1 MSEFHLARRRVA
13 SRVPAFSLTDT
24 ICALATPPT
33 HAPRAVIRLSGPAA
47 FTSLPIGGRAGEGL
61 AGDSHRP
68 TRQALTVTFAIP
80 NTTNTTVLKLPALLL
95 CFPAP
100 RSYTGEH
107 CAELCFT
114 GNAFLA
120 ERIINALTARPGVRR
135 AQPGE
140 FTARAF
146 LNGRLSLSQAEGVAA
161 TIAAR
166 TSEQLAAA
174 QSLLS
179 GATGD
184 RYRHWADDCT
194 TLLALVE
201 AGIDFTD
208 QEDVVAITQ
217 ADLAARALA
226 LASAIDAR
234 VGARAGTESP
244 RTLPTVVLAGA
255 PNAGKSTLFNALLG
269 HDRAVASPTAGTTR
283 DILTEP
289 LDLSADAPGAGSVLL
304 QDLAG
309 LSASPTGT
317 IDALA
322 QAHAREAIA
331 RADLILWCD
340 PTGTFPEHASPA
352 RSLQT
357 RPPALLR
364 VRTFGDQPAP
374 NTTDAI
380 AVCALDRWNLATL
393 RRAIADHACT
403 TRATDLATLLP
414 RHHRALASASEALR
428 AAAANAATPELA
440 ATNLRSALDELAQL
454 VGAIT
459 PDDVIGRVFATFCV
473 GK

>member
-1 MSEFHLARRRVA
+1 M
-13 SRVPAFSLTDT
+13 PAFSLTDT

-33 HAPRAVIRLSGPAA
+33 HAPRAVIRISGPAA
-47 FTSLPIGGRAGEGL
+47 FCSLPLAGRAGEGFIS
-61 AGDSHRP
+61 DSLRRAR
-68 TRQALTVTFAIP
+68 TTTLSIP
-80 NTTNTTVLKLPALLL
+80 NASNTKLLELPILLL

-100 RSYTGEH
+100 HSYTGEH
-107 CAELCFT
+107 CAEICFA
-114 GNAFLA
+114 GNPFLA
-120 ERIINALTARPGVRR
+120 ERIINALTAHPGVRR

-146 LNGRLSLSQAEGVAA
+146 LAGRLSLAQAEGVAA

-179 GATGD
+179 GATGE

-208 QEDVVAITQ
+208 QEDVVAIT
-217 ADLAARALA
+217 APNLSARALA
-226 LASAIDAR
+226 LAAEIDALL
-234 VGARAGTESP
+234 GTRAGAESP

-269 HDRAVASPTAGTTR
+269 QDRAVASPAAGTTR
-283 DILTEP
+283 DVLTEP
-289 LDLSADAPGAGSVLL
+289 LDLSADAPGAGTVLL

-309 LSASPTGT
+309 LSTSPTGA

-331 RADLILWCD
+331 HADLILWCD

-352 RSLQT
+352 RTIQGRT
-357 RPPALLR
+357 PALLR
-364 VRTFGDQPAP
+364 VRTFGDQPAL
-374 NTTDAI
+374 NATDAI
-380 AVCALDRWNLATL
+380 PVCALDRWNLATL

-403 TRATDLATLLP
+403 TRAADLATLLP
-414 RHHRALASASEALR
+414 RHQRALASAAEALR

>member
-1 MSEFHLARRRVA
+1 M
-13 SRVPAFSLTDT
+13 PAFSLTDT

-33 HAPRAVIRLSGPAA
+33 HAPRAIIRVSGPAA
-47 FTSLPIGGRAGEGL
+47 FSSLPLGGRAGEGL
-61 AGDSHRP
+61 ASDSLR
-68 TRQALTVTFAIP
+68 RALVITLSIP
-80 NTTNTTVLKLPALLL
+80 NASNTALLELPALLL

-100 RSYTGEH
+100 HSYTGEH

-114 GNAFLA
+114 GNPFLA
-120 ERIINALTARPGVRR
+120 ERIINALTAHSGVRR

-146 LNGRLSLSQAEGVAA
+146 LNGRLSLAQAEGVAA

-179 GATGD
+179 GVTGD

-208 QEDVVAITQ
+208 QEDVVAIT
-217 ADLAARALA
+217 APSLSARALA
-226 LASAIDAR
+226 LAADIDALL
-234 VGARAGTESP
+234 GARAGAESP

-269 HDRAVASPTAGTTR
+269 KDRAVASPAAGTTR
-283 DILTEP
+283 DVLTEP

-309 LSASPTGT
+309 LSASPTGA

-352 RSLQT
+352 RTIQGRT
-357 RPPALLR
+357 PALLR
-364 VRTFGDQPAP
+364 VRTFGDQPALSESE
-374 NTTDAI
+374 AI

-403 TRATDLATLLP
+403 TRSADLATLLP
-414 RHHRALASASEALR
+414 RHHRALASASDALR
-428 AAAANAATPELA
+428 AAAANAAAPELA